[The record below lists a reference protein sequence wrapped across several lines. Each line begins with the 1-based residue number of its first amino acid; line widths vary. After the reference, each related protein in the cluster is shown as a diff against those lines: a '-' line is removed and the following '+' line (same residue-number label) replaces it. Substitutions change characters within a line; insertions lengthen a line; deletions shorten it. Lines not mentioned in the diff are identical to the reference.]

1 MTAANFSKSKD
12 APLTSQVTKAC
23 EVFVIMRIIDGF
35 CPHSHPFVR
44 IGMLAAGGMWTAGGK
59 AR

>member
-1 MTAANFSKSKD
+1 MTAETSTKSKD

-44 IGMLAAGGMWTAGGK
+44 IGMLAAGGMRAAGGK
-59 AR
+59 TR